1 MSASWP
7 HLGRKEALHPRGP
20 WCTVTQRRPTEL
32 AEFVWEK
39 KSTITDNLFSPG
51 RRIAARVFRHSSPS
65 ALLNNVSIPLAVIAS
80 RCHCL
85 DVIEGLFHLL
95 NSIGVAA
102 RGLGARGF
110 APYSGW
116 DRRYQYSWE
125 VYLGGGSMI
134 RENLNLRILLVDVL
148 YSSVRILIRKKFVDL
163 NEWIVKIC

>member
-20 WCTVTQRRPTEL
+20 WCTVTQRRPTKL
-32 AEFVWEK
+32 AEFVREK

-102 RGLGARGF
+102 RGLGHGGSPPILDGTGAINTVEKF
-110 APYSGW
+110 IW
-116 DRRYQYSWE
+116 
-125 VYLGGGSMI
+125 GGGVWSEKI
-134 RENLNLRILLVDVL
+134 WICEFSLLMFYTRRWEFL
-148 YSSVRILIRKKFVDL
+148 SERSLLI
-163 NEWIVKIC
+163 